1 MCNLRSRFRLSP
13 LLLFL
18 GLAVLLILPQRTRA
32 QATRPTREM
41 AEEVGAQI
49 ESMAPLLQRLAA
61 RKDAAEAA
69 ARLRRIE
76 KRGLVLDTFRVGP
89 FQVAAEPH
97 QRALAREVMEDTWAD
112 YRPLAEGSE
121 ALIEPYLWVVHRSW
135 ERSRPDLLGDSI
147 RWVRVHARVP
157 ESRLWPAAASEV
169 RAVLA
174 QGIPHE
180 TGSWAAG
187 FPSLASALDPWAA
200 RELVSA
206 PSHAARECFRGNLS
220 WCWEAVGLADSVGAL
235 SRWYTP
241 EERRQLVR
249 QRGASFGGEREVALW
264 NGCADQGLQEACDF
278 FLGRRPVMELIPLGQ
293 NSRTSLLG
301 YALRVGGDGAFERFR
316 ARAPESLK
324 GALLDAAG
332 VPADSLMAGWRRQ
345 VLAARPNA
353 WAGLVRT
360 PLSVLAWILLMA
372 ALATR
377 STRWRLG

>member
-1 MCNLRSRFRLSP
+1 MCNPRSRFRLLP
-13 LLLFL
+13 VLLLL
-18 GLAVLLILPQRTRA
+18 DLAVSLILPQGIRA
-32 QATRPTREM
+32 QTFRPTREM
-41 AEEVGAQI
+41 AGEVGARI

-69 ARLRRIE
+69 AQRRRIE
-76 KRGLVLDTFRVGP
+76 KRNLVLDTFRVGP

-97 QRALAREVMEDTWAD
+97 QRELAREVMEDTWAD

-135 ERSRPDLLGDSI
+135 ERRRPELPGGSI
-147 RWVRVHARVP
+147 RWVRVHARLP
-157 ESRLWPAAASEV
+157 ESRLWAAAARDL
-169 RAVLA
+169 RAALA
-174 QGIPHE
+174 QGMPQEI
-180 TGSWAAG
+180 GSWAAG
-187 FPSLASALDPWAA
+187 FPGLPSALDPWAA
-200 RELVSA
+200 RELVSV
-206 PSHAARECFRGNLS
+206 PSHAARECFRGNLR
-220 WCWEAVGLADSVGAL
+220 WCWEAVGIADSVGAL

-249 QRGASFGGEREVALW
+249 RRGARIGGEREAALW
-264 NGCADQGLQEACDF
+264 DGCSDQRLQEACDF
-278 FLGRRPVMELIPLGQ
+278 FLERRPLMELIPLGQ

-301 YALRVGGDGAFERFR
+301 YALRVGGHGAFERFR
-316 ARAPESLK
+316 ARAPESLRE
-324 GALLDAAG
+324 ALVDAAG

-360 PLSVLAWILLMA
+360 PLSVLAWIVLMA